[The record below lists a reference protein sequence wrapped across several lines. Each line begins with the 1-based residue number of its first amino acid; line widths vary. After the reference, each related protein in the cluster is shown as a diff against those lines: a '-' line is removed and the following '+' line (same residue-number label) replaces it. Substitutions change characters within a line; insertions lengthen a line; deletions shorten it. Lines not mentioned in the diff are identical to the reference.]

1 MVQTP
6 IFIVASARPRTGK
19 TLLARVL
26 IEYFAAQE
34 RPVAGFDVN
43 PDDFK
48 LSDYLPGYTAAARL
62 SDIRGEMA
70 LFDQLVMADTTAKVV
85 DLAHGMFDRFFAV
98 MRQVDVA
105 GEARRRGVVPIV
117 LYIADPD
124 DRGRQGYAMLA
135 GRFPDLAL
143 VPVLNHAVPQV
154 ARYRDRFPPTRI
166 GGDAVNVPAL
176 SAVLHSI
183 IGRQGFSFIGYVNKT
198 TDTTAELYNWVRR
211 TFVMICELEVRLLLS
226 DNRRQQPQQLPR
238 SA

>member
-1 MVQTP
+1 MPAGWFKHRSSLSLRRVRAP
-6 IFIVASARPRTGK
+6 ARRCW
-19 TLLARVL
+19 RD
-26 IEYFAAQE
+26 FAAQE

-48 LSDYLPGYTAAARL
+48 LSDYLPGYTAAASL

-117 LYIADPD
+117 LYTADPD

-154 ARYRDRFPPTRI
+154 ARYRDRFPANPYRRRRGQRTRAI
-166 GGDAVNVPAL
+166 GGVALDHRPAGL
-176 SAVLHSI
+176 LVHRL
-183 IGRQGFSFIGYVNKT
+183 RQ
-198 TDTTAELYNWVRR
+198 
-211 TFVMICELEVRLLLS
+211 
-226 DNRRQQPQQLPR
+226 
-238 SA
+238 